1 MVIDIHKTIISNP
14 VSRNLL
20 KPWGSFAKEGSLRSK
35 LFNKYTDPGNPIE
48 KQVDF
53 HPLTGQIYKVHDL
66 PLSNNDRCSMLHDI
80 DYTVAQNIGR
90 NAKDIKNRKLEADD
104 KWLDC
109 FKVKTPYDMLAYSAI
124 KTKKTLGL
132 GNNFTMKN
140 LSQELNKP
148 SINKFER
155 QKIIVNHINEIHSTD
170 LVDMTQYSKMNKGYK
185 YIFTNIDVFSKIAYA
200 FPLKS
205 KKIQDIKP
213 CFEKIFKNNKPKFI
227 WSDKESAFL
236 SKEMQQFFK
245 DNNVKIYHTNSHL
258 KAVVIERFNRSLR
271 ELMMKEFVKNNN
283 TVWYN
288 TLSKLIKIYNNRYHN
303 TIKMKPNQVNKSNE
317 KYIKENI
324 YTYNKISKNPKFKIN
339 DLVRISLKRRD
350 VFDKPSSN
358 IKWTEELFKIYSINK
373 SNVITYKIKDL
384 NDNIIEGNF
393 YERELQKTKNNSEV
407 YIIEKIIRK
416 NKNKYLVKWRNYSND
431 FNSYVDKNDIIK
443 YTCHFQICN

>member
-1 MVIDIHKTIISNP
+1 MVIDIHKAVISNP

-20 KPWGSFAKEGSLRSK
+20 KPWGSFAKPNSIRSK

-53 HPLTGQIYKVHDL
+53 HPYTGQIYRVHDQ
-66 PLSNNDRCSMLHDI
+66 PLSNNDRCSMFHDI
-80 DYTVAQNIGR
+80 DYTVAQNVGK
-90 NAKDIKNRKLEADD
+90 NAKDVKNRKLEADD
-104 KWLDC
+104 KWLKC
-109 FKVKTPYDMLAYSAI
+109 FKVKTPYDALAYSAI
-124 KTKKTLGL
+124 KTKRKLGL
-132 GNNFTMKN
+132 GNNFTMED

-148 SINKFER
+148 TINKFPR
-155 QKIIVNHINEIHSTD
+155 QKIIVNHIDEIHSTD
-170 LVDMTQYSKMNKGYK
+170 LVDMTQYSKINKGYK

-200 FPLKS
+200 YPIKS
-205 KKIQDIKP
+205 KRIQDIKS
-213 CFEKIFKNNKPKFI
+213 CFQKIFENNKPKYI
-227 WSDKESAFL
+227 WSDKEPAFL

-303 TIKMKPNQVNKSNE
+303 TIKMKPNQVNKLNE

-324 YTYNKISKNPKFKIN
+324 YTYDKTSKIPKFKVN
-339 DLVRISLKRRD
+339 DLVRISLKRRPI
-350 VFDKPSSN
+350 FDKPSGN
-358 IKWTEELFKIYSINK
+358 IKWSEELFKIHSINK

-384 NDNIIEGNF
+384 NDNIIEGIF
-393 YERELQKTKNNSEV
+393 YEKELQKTKNTSEV

-416 NKNKYLVKWRNYSND
+416 NKNKYLVKWRNYSDD
-431 FNSYVDKNDIIK
+431 FNSWIDKNDIIK
-443 YTCHFQICN
+443 YT

>member
-14 VSRNLL
+14 LSRNLL
-20 KPWGSFAKEGSLRSK
+20 KPWASNAAPNSLRSK

-48 KQVDF
+48 EQVDF
-53 HPLTGQIYKVHDL
+53 HPLTGQIYEVHDP
-66 PLSNNDRCSMLHDI
+66 PLSNNDRCSMFHDI
-80 DYTVAQNIGR
+80 DYTVAENVGK

-104 KWLDC
+104 KWLNC
-109 FKVKTPYDMLAYSAI
+109 FKVRTPYDMLAYSAI
-124 KTKKTLGL
+124 KSKRKLGL
-132 GNNFTMKN
+132 GNNFTMEN

-155 QKIIVNHINEIHSTD
+155 QKIIINHINEIHSTD
-170 LVDMTQYSKMNKGYK
+170 LVDMTQYSKMNRGYK

-213 CFEKIFKNNKPKFI
+213 CFQKIFKNNKPKYI

-236 SKEMQQFFK
+236 SKEIQQFFK

-288 TLSKLIKIYNNRYHN
+288 ILPNLIKIYNNRYHS
-303 TIKMKPNQVNKSNE
+303 TIKMKPIQVNKSNE

-324 YTYNKISKNPKFKIN
+324 YSYNKTNKIAKLKLN

-350 VFDKPSSN
+350 LFDKSSGN
-358 IKWTEELFKIYSINK
+358 IKWSEELFKIHSINR

-393 YERELQKTKNNSEV
+393 YERELQKTKNNSQV

-416 NKNKYLVKWRNYSND
+416 NKNKYLVKWRGYSD
-431 FNSYVDKNDIIK
+431 EFNSYVDKDDIIK
-443 YTCHFQICN
+443 HT